1 MEALLLHVA
10 NYDAELVRGV
20 QLGFSGS
27 QRIVNVTRWY
37 ICDRLPAICPET
49 LGSGL

>member
-1 MEALLLHVA
+1 MDALLLHVA
-10 NYDAELVRGV
+10 NYDAELARGV
-20 QLGFSGS
+20 QGFSAS